1 MKSQKGEP
9 VTAASA
15 TMPASVAT
23 TVPLRDARDTLSR
36 LFTEHHRRVLLAAYR
51 ITGSMADAEDVA
63 QSVFLRLAA
72 DSNLTAANERSYLYR
87 AAING
92 ALDLLRK
99 RKNAASG
106 PLEEAQGVG
115 AIGEGSSPEQEASSR
130 QLMGLLRLAIGELS
144 PRAAEIFT
152 LRYLE
157 ELGNREI
164 AKLTGTSAA
173 VVAVTLYQS
182 RSRLKNRLKELEGEM
197 R

>member
-15 TMPASVAT
+15 AMPASVANT
-23 TVPLRDARDTLSR
+23 APRRDARETLSR
-36 LFTEHHRRVLLAAYR
+36 LFTEHHRRILLAAYR

-63 QSVFLRLAA
+63 QAVFLRLTA
-72 DSNLTAANERSYLYR
+72 DSSLTAANERSYLYR

-92 ALDLLRK
+92 ALDLLR
-99 RKNAASG
+99 RRRNAAAE
-106 PLEEAQGVG
+106 PLEEARDV
-115 AIGEGSSPEQEASSR
+115 AAAGEGSSPEQEATNR
-130 QLMGLLRLAIGELS
+130 QLIGMLRLAIGELA

-173 VVAVTLYQS
+173 VVAVTLYQT
-182 RSRLKNRLKELEGEM
+182 RSRLKNRLQELERE
-197 R
+197 RR